1 MMRIR
6 LDPIDLCDDVR
17 RALNAHRGLPGLATR
32 ETIRAWVDSV
42 ITATLED
49 ICSDYDREED

>member
-1 MMRIR
+1 MRIR